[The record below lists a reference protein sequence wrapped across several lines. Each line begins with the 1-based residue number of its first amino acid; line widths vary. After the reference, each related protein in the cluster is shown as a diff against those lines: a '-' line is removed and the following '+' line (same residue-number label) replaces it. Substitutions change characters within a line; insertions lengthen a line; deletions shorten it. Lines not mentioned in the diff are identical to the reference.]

1 MSTGHSP
8 GRGRQLAPLPEN
20 LFRAPID
27 FLIADHA
34 RIRGVCD
41 GLDLLARSEARHVDR
56 EAAAQALAFL
66 ERDLPRHFRDE
77 EDVLMPQ
84 LRRSWPAGGRAALE
98 KNLRSLQQQHRHDT
112 SLSVRLLPLLRRM
125 AAGAPAASEKVFSEC
140 CAALTVSLGRNLAWE
155 EGAILRPAARYLSAS
170 DLEVLGRAMAARHGI
185 AFPEFE

>member
-8 GRGRQLAPLPEN
+8 GHGRQLAPLPEN

-34 RIRGVCD
+34 RIRRVCD
-41 GLDLLARSEARHVDR
+41 GLDLLAHSEARQIDP
-56 EAAAQALAFL
+56 EAAALALAFL
-66 ERDLPRHFRDE
+66 EQDLPRHFRDE
-77 EDVLMPQ
+77 EDFLVPQ

-98 KNLRSLQQQHRHDT
+98 RNLHSLQQQHRHDT
-112 SLSVRLLPLLRRM
+112 SLSVRILPPLRRM
-125 AAGAPAASEKVFSEC
+125 AAGSPATTEREFSEC

-155 EGAILRPAARYLSAS
+155 EDAILRPAARYLSTR
-170 DLEVLGRAMAARHGI
+170 DLETLGRAMAARHGV